1 MVTTQQQSVGEYQVR
16 PYRPTDRDRFLSL
29 YETVWGRRKSVDWFN
44 WRFEANPYRDGVQM
58 TVVES
63 DGELVGAEPLLPYRL
78 RIGETVHDVFQPVD
92 WIVHPDHRRQG
103 LFTRMTK
110 ATLDRHLTDVSLFFN
125 FPNEQLR
132 PGLEQ
137 FDWETVGS
145 VACRYRVQNPR
156 AFVDRTNADHSAIV
170 ALAARVGTPVCGV
183 GLNALDW
190 LASAPEEITIERS
203 SGVRIDAIHDLYSST
218 RPTGTHVVRDRPFLK
233 WRFANPNWETT
244 SYVAVDDG
252 ETVGSL
258 IAATEQTDE
267 ARICYLFDLQ
277 PMQTAATRPAA
288 VEALL
293 GALLE
298 DTTDVDL
305 IRAPTGYFP
314 GLFRRYGFCR
324 DDAFP
329 LSTATTRTTH
339 AIRTPVMSGASTE
352 TATQPKLS
360 AEQLGDPD
368 CWQLTLADLDVE

>member
-1 MVTTQQQSVGEYQVR
+1 
-16 PYRPTDRDRFLSL
+16 
-29 YETVWGRRKSVDWFN
+29 
-44 WRFEANPYRDGVQM
+44 M

-78 RIGETVHDVFQPVD
+78 RIGETVHDASQPVD
-92 WIVHPDHRRQG
+92 WIVHPDHRRRG
-103 LFTRMTK
+103 LFTRMTE
-110 ATLDRHLTDVSLFFN
+110 ATLDRYLPDVSLFFN
-125 FPNEQLR
+125 FPNKQLR
-132 PGLEQ
+132 PGLDK
-137 FDWETVGS
+137 FDWETVGP

-156 AFVDRTNADHSAIV
+156 AFVDRTNADHSAVV
-170 ALAARVGTPVCGV
+170 ALAARVGTPLCSA
-183 GLNALDW
+183 GLDALDW
-190 LASAPEEITIERS
+190 YTSARAAISVERS

-218 RPTGTHVVRDRPFLK
+218 RPTETHVVRDRPFLE

-244 SYVAVDDG
+244 SYLAVDDG

-258 IAATEQTDE
+258 IAATERTD
-267 ARICYLFDLQ
+267 AAQICYLLDLQ
-277 PMQTAATRPAA
+277 PMQTAAARPAA
-288 VEALL
+288 VEVLL
-293 GALLE
+293 AALLE

>member
-1 MVTTQQQSVGEYQVR
+1 
-16 PYRPTDRDRFLSL
+16 
-29 YETVWGRRKSVDWFN
+29 
-44 WRFEANPYRDGVQM
+44 M

-78 RIGETVHDVFQPVD
+78 RIGETVHDAYQPVD

-103 LFTRMTK
+103 LFTRMTE
-110 ATLDRHLTDVSLFFN
+110 ATLEDYLPDVSLCFN

-132 PGLEQ
+132 PGLDR
-137 FDWETVGS
+137 FDWETVGP
-145 VACRYRVQNPR
+145 VACRYRVQNPN
-156 AFVDRTNADHSAIV
+156 AFVDRTNVDHSAV
-170 ALAARVGTPVCGV
+170 LTLAARVGTPLCSA
-183 GLNALDW
+183 GLDALDW
-190 LASAPEEITIERS
+190 LASARAEITVERS
-203 SGVRIDAIHDLYSST
+203 SGVRTDAIHDLYSST
-218 RPTGTHVVRDRPFLK
+218 RPTETHVVRDRPFLE

-244 SYVAVDDG
+244 SYLAVDDD

-258 IAATEQTDE
+258 IAATEQTD
-267 ARICYLFDLQ
+267 AAQICYLLDLQ
-277 PMQTAATRPAA
+277 PMQTAAARPAA

-339 AIRTPVMSGASTE
+339 AIRTPEPSGTSTVP
-352 TATQPKLS
+352 ADQQSPLS
-360 AEQLGDPD
+360 AERLSDPD
-368 CWQLTLADLDVE
+368 RWQLTLADLDIE